1 MEGVAR
7 KRRKTSDSSEE
18 KISSTSAVPD
28 STVQADHATGPGDV
42 TQPSSAVVVKPVAV
56 PAQIKSSQQPSSSS
70 SSSES
75 QPKPSEVES
84 VKCAASGD
92 QQQPVASTSTEKPDS
107 TNGKAAAKKAERETA
122 PAKAKRLV
130 LPKEKPTMLDSVAK
144 NIEHIFSLLNPS
156 TK

>member
-28 STVQADHATGPGDV
+28 STVQADHATGDV

-56 PAQIKSSQQPSSSS
+56 PAQIKPSQQPSSSS

-84 VKCAASGD
+84 AKCAASGD

-107 TNGKAAAKKAERETA
+107 TNGKAAAKKAEREAA